1 MRADGELVQASL
13 SGDLKAFA
21 TLIDRYRY
29 AVYGLCLSYMRNR
42 DTAEDTAQEAFI
54 KAFLKLRD
62 LTDPHRF
69 APWLKQIAANECR
82 MWQRR
87 QRDHLPLG
95 ETPVEELAMPN
106 PSTDDELIARETRQN
121 VLLALGKLNQVQQQ
135 IVTLYYLESLPLEQ
149 IATFLDIP
157 FQTANQRLYR
167 ARNRLK
173 EEMLNMV
180 EETLGQ
186 QKLPENFTAEVIEVA
201 LQRGRQLLEEK
212 NWPEARMEFRKITT
226 AVDDHLEAQR
236 GLALALDGEL
246 NDMLEDADRPK
257 DEKLLHE
264 AVVAHEEAYR
274 LGAREE
280 ETILTLASF
289 YWDLNRHED
298 RARLLESHAEETDD
312 PHESFR
318 AFVKAAWS
326 ARKAGDNERALSL
339 HRRAMVI
346 DGIPPKKR
354 FDAYSA
360 LPILIYC
367 ETGNADTW
375 LAETEAL
382 YSQFGSPLSGTHYMY
397 FRDRMSILRRL
408 ERYDEAL
415 QSGQHYLDLLDSEGT
430 DDPVQRR
437 WWKSDTLGARI
448 RIQSITGDE
457 EGLKATLE
465 IALDNIQAYQSE
477 WNSAVAGEAD
487 TQRREELDA
496 TYRRFAGYAVHN
508 LGAVCSR
515 AGCFAEAV
523 TLLERVLKTRET
535 GPGYMFLASA
545 HMKKGDREGAL
556 AVLRRMKQS
565 TSPSVQKWIFLG
577 GVGRWFGDDEAF
589 EPVRN
594 DDEFAEFIAGKMAS

>member
-1 MRADGELVQASL
+1 MRPDGELVQASL

-21 TLIDRYRY
+21 ALINRYRY
-29 AVYGLCLSYMRNR
+29 AVYGLCLSYMHNR

-54 KAFLKLRD
+54 KAFLKLRS
-62 LTDPHRF
+62 LAAPHRF

-87 QRDHLPLG
+87 RRDHFPPD
-95 ETPVEELAMPN
+95 ETPVEELAASN

-121 VLLALGKLNQVQQQ
+121 VLFALGKLNQVQQQ
-135 IVTLYYLESLPLEQ
+135 IVTLYYLESLSLEQ
-149 IATFLDIP
+149 IASFLDIP
-157 FQTANQRLYR
+157 YQTANQRLYR

-180 EETLGQ
+180 EETLGK
-186 QKLPENFTAEVIEVA
+186 QKLPENFTAEVIETA
-201 LQRGRQLLEEK
+201 LQRGRQLLEEE
-212 NWPEARMEFRKITT
+212 NWIEARMEFRKITAT
-226 AVDDHLEAQR
+226 VDDHLEAHR

-257 DEKLLHE
+257 DEKLLQE

-312 PHESFR
+312 PSQSFR
-318 AFVKAAWS
+318 AFVKASWS
-326 ARKAGDNERALSL
+326 ARKAGDDQRAFDL
-339 HRRAMVI
+339 HRRAVTI
-346 DGIPPKKR
+346 DGIPPKER

-382 YSQFGSPLSGTHYMY
+382 YPQFGSPLSGTHYMY

-415 QSGQHYLDLLDSEGT
+415 QVGRHYLELLDSEGT
-430 DDPVQRR
+430 DDPIQRR
-437 WWKSDTLGARI
+437 WWKSDTLGALLN
-448 RIQSITGDE
+448 IQAITGEE
-457 EGLKATLE
+457 EGVRTTLE
-465 IALDNIQAYQSE
+465 VALDNIQAYQSE
-477 WNSAVAGEAD
+477 WDAAVAGEAD
-487 TQRREELDA
+487 TKKREELDA
-496 TYRRFAGYAVHN
+496 AYRRFAGHAVHN
-508 LGAVCSR
+508 LGAVCGR
-515 AGCFAEAV
+515 AGLFDDAIS
-523 TLLERVLKTRET
+523 LLERVLKIREI
-535 GPGYMFLASA
+535 GPGFMFLASA

-556 AVLRRMKQS
+556 NVLRRMKQS
-565 TSPSVQKWIFLG
+565 TSPAVQKWIFLG
-577 GVGRWFGDDEAF
+577 GVGRWFSEDEAF
-589 EPVRN
+589 APVR
-594 DDEFAEFIAGKMAS
+594 DDANFVELIADKMAS

>member
-21 TLIDRYRY
+21 ALIDRYQY

-87 QRDHLPLG
+87 RRDHLPLG
-95 ETPVEELAMPN
+95 ETPVEELAVQN
-106 PSTDDELIARETRQN
+106 PSTDEELIARETRQN

-149 IATFLDIP
+149 IAIFLDIP

-212 NWPEARMEFRKITT
+212 NWTEARMEFRKIT
-226 AVDDHLEAQR
+226 ASVDDHLEAHR
-236 GLALALDGEL
+236 GLALALDGEV
-246 NDMLEDADRPK
+246 NDMLEDTDRPK

-280 ETILTLASF
+280 ETVMTLASF

-312 PHESFR
+312 PGRSFR

-326 ARKAGDNERALSL
+326 ARKAGDDERALAL
-339 HRRAMVI
+339 HRRAVAI
-346 DGIPPKKR
+346 EGIPPQER
-354 FDAYSA
+354 FDGYSA
-360 LPILIYC
+360 LPIAIYC

-375 LAETEAL
+375 LAETEIL
-382 YSQFGSPLSGTHYMY
+382 YPQFGSPLSGTHYMY
-397 FRDRMSILRRL
+397 FRDRMSILRHL

-415 QSGQHYLDLLDSEGT
+415 QTGQHYLDLLDSEGT
-430 DDPVQRR
+430 DGPVQRR
-437 WWKSDTLGARI
+437 WWKSDTLGGCL
-448 RIQSITGDE
+448 RIQTITGDE

-465 IALDNIQAYQSE
+465 AAVDNIQAYQSE
-477 WNSAVAGEAD
+477 WDSAVADEAD
-487 TQRREELDA
+487 DQRREELDA
-496 TYRRFAGYAVHN
+496 AYRRFVGYAVHN
-508 LGAVCSR
+508 MGAACGRV
-515 AGCFAEAV
+515 GYFDEAI
-523 TLLERVLKTRET
+523 TLLERVLKIRAT
-535 GPGYMFLASA
+535 GPGFMFLATA
-545 HMKKGDREGAL
+545 HMNKGEREGAL
-556 AVLRRMKQS
+556 AVLRRMAE
-565 TSPSVQKWIFLG
+565 SPSSSVQKWIFLG
-577 GVGRWFGDDEAF
+577 EASRWFRKNEAFAPVRDDEDF
-589 EPVRN
+589 VEL
-594 DDEFAEFIAGKMAS
+594 IADKIG